1 MGTGCLR
8 CLMLP
13 PPLRIALMSSMR
25 TSRPGKRRLNS
36 CCDFHDRGAGRL
48 RHDHDAVIIRADDV
62 ARAGRQP
69 DDRLIDHHERL
80 LVGALRE
87 EPIAEHL
94 EAELADRRARSAGSL
109 LPKNKPLFLQRF
121 FMFSNLFGVSG
132 DENVPQARLCQMR
145 FSCSRPRWGA
155 GIRIASIKAVK
166 NAKTTGLGG

>member
-1 MGTGCLR
+1 
-8 CLMLP
+8 MLP

-25 TSRPGKRRLNS
+25 TSRPGKRRFNS

-48 RHDHDAVIIRADDV
+48 RHDHDAVIIRADDG

-87 EPIAEHL
+87 APIAEHL

-109 LPKNKPLFLQRF
+109 LPKQQAAVFAKI

-132 DENVPQARLCQMR
+132 DENVPQARLPQ
-145 FSCSRPRWGA
+145 
-155 GIRIASIKAVK
+155 
-166 NAKTTGLGG
+166 